1 MPALR
6 NPKCST
12 KPRPPAEPIS
22 SEMSWREIPKLPGN
36 GVLKDLLL
44 DQFINSEETAS
55 DQKTVC
61 PKAFLCFLIDQIG
74 QLIDLIKA
82 TASPSSLAWIL
93 SSSLLAHFKF

>member
-1 MPALR
+1 
-6 NPKCST
+6 
-12 KPRPPAEPIS
+12 
-22 SEMSWREIPKLPGN
+22 MSWREIPKLPGN

-44 DQFINSEETAS
+44 DQLINSEETAS
-55 DQKTVC
+55 DPKTVC
-61 PKAFLCFLIDQIG
+61 PKASLCFLIDQIG

>member
-44 DQFINSEETAS
+44 DQLINSEETAS
-55 DQKTVC
+55 DQKQFAQ
-61 PKAFLCFLIDQIG
+61 KL
-74 QLIDLIKA
+74 
-82 TASPSSLAWIL
+82 L
-93 SSSLLAHFKF
+93 STF